1 MSLTKGFSGEPGKQN
16 PVFGK
21 AGNALEIRR

>member
-1 MSLTKGFSGEPGKQN
+1 MSLMKGFSGEPGKPN

>member
-1 MSLTKGFSGEPGKQN
+1 MGLKKDFSREPGKQN
-16 PVFGK
+16 PVSGK